1 MKQPVKRQRL
11 NLKGIDPRSI
21 GRAIDRDEG
30 GGCPPMAVKN
40 RSSRTRPVT
49 PRITA
54 GEERVLRWVARG
66 KTNKEIAAVLG
77 ISPATVKRHVE
88 KILTKLG
95 LRNRVEAAIFGLTVN
110 GCPHQSGGGCAL
122 RQFET
127 V

>member
-1 MKQPVKRQRL
+1 MTLRL
-11 NLKGIDPRSI
+11 NSTCTKLTEAKLTRSKSLPEVD
-21 GRAIDRDEG
+21 RAADSRSESAAG
-30 GGCPPMAVKN
+30 GMRLVRLAPK
-40 RSSRTRPVT
+40 VT
-49 PRITA
+49 A
-54 GEERVLRWVARG
+54 AEERVLSLVSRG

-77 ISPATVKRHVE
+77 ISPATVKRHME